1 MAGIEYFGPTSLE
14 EAIELKYKYGNEAR
28 IIAGGTDI
36 IVNLRDKVLQ
46 VKYLIDI
53 KKIPEMQELSYTP
66 ARGLIIG
73 GAVTINQL
81 LEAKPVV
88 NHYPV
93 LAQAGK
99 TLANTLIRNRATL
112 VGNLCNASPAADM
125 APASLVLRAR
135 VVVASQAG
143 WREIPVDQF
152 FTGVKQN
159 ALKPDELVVRVE
171 IPPVKGKG
179 IYLKKS
185 RIKGHDLAQVGVA
198 GFLSQEGDLR
208 LALGAMAPTP
218 VLARGLD
225 IYRREDLQQEEKAQA
240 IIEQVMAQ
248 VDPISDQRASREYR
262 LAMARYLLRQA
273 LAMLSEEVLSL

>member
-1 MAGIEYFGPTSLE
+1 MAGIEYFGPTSLG
-14 EAIELKYKYGNEAR
+14 EAVELKSKYASEAR
-28 IIAGGTDI
+28 IFAGGTDI
-36 IVNLRDKVLQ
+36 IVNLRDRVLQ

-66 ARGLIIG
+66 ERGLIIG

-81 LEAKPVV
+81 LEAKSIVE
-88 NHYPV
+88 HYPILV
-93 LAQAGK
+93 QAGK
-99 TLANTLIRNRATL
+99 SLANTLIRNRATL

-125 APASLVLRAR
+125 APASLVLGAR
-135 VVVASQAG
+135 VVVVSQAG
-143 WREIPVDQF
+143 WREIPVEQF
-152 FTGVKQN
+152 FTGVKRN

-179 IYLKKS
+179 VYLKKS

-198 GFLSQEGDLR
+198 GFLSQEGVLR

-218 VLARGLD
+218 ILARGLD
-225 IYRREDLQQEEKAQA
+225 IYRREDLKQEEKAKA

-262 LAMARYLLRQA
+262 LAMARYLLRQV
-273 LAMLSEEVLSL
+273 LGILSEGV